1 MASTQAHRREQLSIP
16 IDPALRVKVETAA
29 KREGRTVANFVRLV
43 VSRAVEQQ
51 SAAPAREHQ
60 IPV

>member
-1 MASTQAHRREQLSIP
+1 MAQSAERCSERLSIP
-16 IDPALRVKVETAA
+16 VDHDLRAKVETAA

-51 SAAPAREHQ
+51 PGDGQQ
-60 IPV
+60 IQA

>member
-1 MASTQAHRREQLSIP
+1 MASTQEHRREQLSVP
-16 IDPALRVKVETAA
+16 IDSDLRAKVETAA

-51 SAAPAREHQ
+51 PGEGAAA
-60 IPV
+60 

>member
-1 MASTQAHRREQLSIP
+1 MAQSAERCSERLSVP
-16 IDPALRVKVETAA
+16 VDSDLRAKVETAA

-51 SAAPAREHQ
+51 PANGQ
-60 IPV
+60 IPA